1 MISLISIF
9 LFIFSADAFS
19 SSANNN
25 VAMYWGQNSV
35 GSQQPLASY
44 CQSNAADI
52 VILSFL
58 YQFPN
63 IQLNF
68 ANACEGSF
76 TEAGTLHCPHI
87 AEDIKICQG
96 LGKKVLLSLGGASG
110 AYGFTSEDQGA
121 DFATKLWNTFGNSQD
136 QTNRPFDDAVVDG
149 FDFDIENNDQTGY
162 VALGKELRNL
172 FAQDTSKQYYLSA
185 APQCPYPDQSV
196 GNVLSEV
203 EIDFAFVQF
212 YNNYCSLGPLFNWN
226 TWLDYA
232 QNTSPNKN
240 IKLFLGLP
248 GAPAAAG
255 SGYADPSTVSKYLT
269 SEIMSS
275 PYFGGISLWDAASA
289 WSNVN
294 NGNNFA
300 ENMKLI
306 LGNEVVVSSSVAI
319 VASTSSTLT
328 STTSTSTTLT
338 STTST
343 STTSTSSTSTS
354 STNVPI
360 TTSSEVTTSAVEE
373 TTSTSATTTS
383 TSATST
389 STSSTTTLT
398 SATSTTTST
407 SATSTTA
414 VTTSTTIPELSTSEN
429 NEVKPATLEKPLST
443 IIYTPTTLITTPK
456 PTVINGVKTIF
467 TTALTT
473 VKVTTIV
480 AY

>member
-25 VAMYWGQNSV
+25 VAIYWGQNSV

-68 ANACEGSF
+68 ANACEGGSL
-76 TEAGTLHCPHI
+76 TEAGTLHCPQI
-87 AEDIKICQG
+87 AKDIKICQG
-96 LGKKVLLSLGGASG
+96 LGKKVLLSLGGAKG
-110 AYGFTSEDQGA
+110 EYGFSSEDQGA

-149 FDFDIENNDQTGY
+149 FDFDIENKDQTGY
-162 VALGKELRNL
+162 VSLAKELRKL
-172 FAQDTSKQYYLSA
+172 FAQDTSKQYYLAA
-185 APQCPYPDQSV
+185 APQCPYPDESV
-196 GNVLSEV
+196 GALLSEV

-212 YNNYCSLGPLFNWN
+212 YNNYCSLGSLFNWN

-248 GAPAAAG
+248 GAPGAAG
-255 SGYADPSTVSKYLT
+255 SGYADPNTVSKYLT

-275 PYFGGISLWDAASA
+275 PNFGGISLWDADSA

-306 LGNEVVVSSSVAI
+306 LGNEVVVSSIVAK
-319 VASTSSTLT
+319 VASTSSTRAWLK
-328 STTSTSTTLT
+328 
-338 STTST
+338 
-343 STTSTSSTSTS
+343 TSSTSTS
-354 STNVPI
+354 STNVP
-360 TTSSEVTTSAVEE
+360 T

-383 TSATST
+383 TSSTKT
-389 STSSTTTLT
+389 STSSTKT
-398 SATSTTTST
+398 STSFTKTSTSSTTTST

-414 VTTSTTIPELSTSEN
+414 VATFATIPELAISEN
-429 NEVKPATLEKPLST
+429 KQVKPATLVKPLST

-456 PTVINGVKTIF
+456 PTVINGVKTVY

-473 VKVTTIV
+473 VLATTIV

>member
-25 VAMYWGQNSV
+25 IAMYWGQNSV

-76 TEAGTLHCPHI
+76 TEAGTLHCPQI

-328 STTSTSTTLT
+328 STTSTSTT
-338 STTST
+338 ST